1 VVHTDLAKE
10 LVIEPKATKLALA
23 QEVRDFGGATVRVFT
38 DMLDERMLVPV
49 VLEGQHEVRSDG
61 TGGMQDPDG
70 GLPMRSD
77 FGVRDDLGRNDFRDR
92 ADHALAEGV
101 EIEER
106 IDLCD
111 ARTESPNVPLG

>member
-10 LVIEPKATKLALA
+10 LVIEPKATKLALG
-23 QEVRDFGGATVRVFT
+23 QEVGDLGGATVRVVT
-38 DMLDERMLVPV
+38 EMLDERVLVPV

-70 GLPMRSD
+70 GLSTTPD
-77 FGVRDDLGRNDFRDR
+77 LGVRDDLGRNDFRDR
-92 ADHALAEGV
+92 TNHVLAEGV

-106 IDLCD
+106 VDLRD
-111 ARTESPNVPLG
+111 AGTEGPKVPLS